1 MKSIKKMI
9 EIFKRVLPKSVN
21 FKKIYLMAAIYSL
34 SEIII
39 LFIFS
44 YYGID
49 KAFKENS
56 VSLFIIVISAIVI
69 IQLTSNITFAIAFKN
84 GNKVT
89 KIVNIEVREKLFKK
103 AMDLDKEYH
112 NNHATGATINTLV
125 GDVEIIGEGFFWPS
139 MYLVINGVTI
149 ITCYLICAI
158 VNFKLSL
165 IILACAP
172 IILLITKLTFKMLNK
187 IDDRR
192 REARKKRLSHI
203 NDGIMGIKTIKT
215 LNLEEKNNTEYDI
228 LCKNQ
233 ARQEMNKH
241 YLGQA
246 IWRSIDL
253 IVAIA
258 IGVLFYLS
266 YKEFI
271 SLNISYGGLYLF
283 FILFDRCLYSICAFS
298 DNFDSFSEVLVSAE
312 KIDNMLSLEP
322 LVKDREKINMNPE
335 TLRGKIEFKD
345 LTFKYPK
352 GEQVLTNF
360 NLLVEPKSK
369 VALVGRTGSGKSTI
383 ASLIYRFYEPT
394 KGQILFDD
402 KDYLDLPQGF
412 IRGNIGFILQEAM
425 LFDDSVLNNIRYGKR
440 DASEEDVIK
449 VCKEIGL
456 HEFIEKMP
464 NKYDTKVGEGGL
476 LLSNGQKQLIAFAR
490 VLLKNPDIVILDEAT
505 SSIDS
510 KTEQLIQ
517 NCINNQFKD
526 KTCIFIAHRLS
537 TIKDVD
543 NIVYLDKGTIIEQG
557 NHRELMD
564 KKGRYYKLYTNQFYS
579 KMLEAEQGLAR
590 EKKVEE
596 AHGN

>member
-9 EIFKRVLPKSVN
+9 EIFKRVLPESVN
-21 FKKIYLMAAIYSL
+21 FKKIYILAAIYAL
-34 SEIII
+34 CEIAI

-44 YYGID
+44 YFGID

-56 VSLFIIVISAIVI
+56 IPLFIAVITCITLV
-69 IQLTSNITFAIAFKN
+69 QLTSNITFALAFKN
-84 GNKVT
+84 GNKIT
-89 KIVNIEVREKLFKK
+89 RTVNIEVREKLFKK

-112 NNHATGATINTLV
+112 SNHATGATINTLV

-139 MYLVINGVTI
+139 MYLVINAVTMI
-149 ITCYLICAI
+149 SCYLICAI

-165 IILACAP
+165 IILACTP
-172 IILLITKLTFKMLNK
+172 IILFLTKVTFKMLNK

-203 NDGIMGIKTIKT
+203 NDGIMGIKTIKA
-215 LNLEEKNNTEYDI
+215 LNLEEKNNAEYDI

-233 ARQEMNKH
+233 AKQEMNRH
-241 YLGQA
+241 YLGQLL
-246 IWRSIDL
+246 WRNIDL
-253 IVAIA
+253 LVAIA
-258 IGVLFYLS
+258 IGILFYLS
-266 YKEFI
+266 YNEYY
-271 SLNISYGGLYLF
+271 SLNISYGELYLF
-283 FILFDRCLYSICAFS
+283 FILFDRCLYSICSFS
-298 DNFDSFSEVLVSAE
+298 DNFEAFSEVLVSAE
-312 KIDNMLSLEP
+312 KIDRMLSLTP
-322 LVKDREKINMNPE
+322 LVVDKDGIDMNPD
-335 TLRGKIEFKD
+335 TLKGKIEFKN

-383 ASLIYRFYEPT
+383 ASLIYRFYEPS

-402 KDYLDLPQGF
+402 KDYLELPQAF
-412 IRGNIGFILQEAM
+412 IRENIGFILQDAM
-425 LFDDSVLNNIRYGKR
+425 LFDDTIINNIKYGKQ
-440 DASEEDVIK
+440 DATLEEVMD
-449 VCKEIGL
+449 VCKRIGL
-456 HEFIEKMP
+456 DEFIDKMKD
-464 NKYDTKVGEGGL
+464 KYDTKVGEGGV
-476 LLSNGQKQLIAFAR
+476 LLSNGQKQLLAFAR

-537 TIKDVD
+537 TIKDAD
-543 NIVYLDKGTIIEQG
+543 KIVYLDRGSIVEMG
-557 NHRELMD
+557 NHAELM
-564 KKGRYYKLYTNQFYS
+564 KKEGRYYKLYTNQFYS
-579 KMLEAEQGLAR
+579 KMLEAEQGLA
-590 EKKVEE
+590 KEE
-596 AHGN
+596 

>member
-1 MKSIKKMI
+1 MKSIKRI
-9 EIFKRVLPKSVN
+9 FEVFKRIMPSGIK
-21 FKKIYLMAAIYSL
+21 FKKIYIMSTIYAL
-34 SEIII
+34 SEVAI

-56 VSLFIIVISAIVI
+56 IPLFFIVITCILVA
-69 IQLTSNITFAIAFKN
+69 QFTSNITFALAFRH
-84 GNKVT
+84 GNKIG
-89 KIVNIEVREKLFKK
+89 KRINIEIREKLFRK
-103 AMDLDKEYH
+103 AMELDKEYH

-125 GDVEIIGEGFFWPS
+125 GDVEVIGEGFFWPS
-139 MYLVINGVTI
+139 LWIVYHLVTI
-149 ITCYLICAI
+149 VTCYLICAI
-158 VNFKLSL
+158 VNFKLSI

-172 IILLITKLTFKMLNK
+172 IIILITKLTFKKMNY
-187 IDDRR
+187 IDDKR

-203 NDGIMGIKTIKT
+203 NDGMMGIKTIKG
-215 LNLEEKNNTEYDI
+215 LNLENKNLEEYDY

-233 ARQEMNKH
+233 SRWEVRRH

-246 IWRSIDL
+246 IWRTIDL
-253 IVAIA
+253 IIAIA

-266 YKEFI
+266 YNEYV
-271 SLNISYGGLYLF
+271 SLSISYGGLYLF
-283 FILFDRCLYSICAFS
+283 FILFDRCLYSVAAFS
-298 DNFDSFSEVLVSAE
+298 DNFESFSEVLVSAE
-312 KIDNMLSLEP
+312 KIDNMLSLDP
-322 LVKDREKINMNPE
+322 LIKDRENINMNPNM
-335 TLRGKIEFKD
+335 LKGKIEFKD

-360 NLLVEPKSK
+360 NLKVEPKMK

-394 KGQILFDD
+394 KGKILFDD
-402 KDYLDLPQGF
+402 KDYLDLPQSF
-412 IRGNIGFILQEAM
+412 IRSSIGFILQDAM
-425 LFDDSVLNNIRYGKR
+425 LFDDSIINNIRYGKQ
-440 DASEEDVIK
+440 DATLEEVET
-449 VCKEIGL
+449 VCKKVGL
-456 HEFIEKMP
+456 DEFILKMP

-490 VLLKNPDIVILDEAT
+490 VLLKNPDIIILDEAT

-517 NCINNQFKD
+517 NCINDQFKD

-543 NIVYLDKGTIIEQG
+543 KIVYLDKGTIIEQG
-557 NHRELMD
+557 NHSELME

-579 KMLEAEQGLAR
+579 KMLEIEQG
-590 EKKVEE
+590 KSKEE
-596 AHGN
+596 

>member
-9 EIFKRVLPKSVN
+9 EIFKRIMPKEVN
-21 FKKIYLMAAIYSL
+21 FKKIYTMAIIYAICEVL
-34 SEIII
+34 I

-44 YYGID
+44 YFGID

-56 VSLFIIVISAIVI
+56 IPLFIIVISAITVV
-69 IQLTSNITFAIAFKN
+69 QLTSNITFAIAFKN

-89 KIVNIEVREKLFKK
+89 RIVNKEVREKLFKK

-139 MYLVINGVTI
+139 LWLVVNIVTI
-149 ITCYLICAI
+149 IICYVICAI

-165 IILACAP
+165 ILVAATP
-172 IILLITKLTFKMLNK
+172 LIIFISKICFNKMNLVDEK
-187 IDDRR
+187 R

-203 NDGIMGIKTIKT
+203 NDGMMGIKTIKT
-215 LNLEEKNNTEYDI
+215 LNLENNNVSEYEM

-233 ARQEMNKH
+233 ARYEMKKH
-241 YLGQA
+241 YLIQYA
-246 IWRSIDL
+246 WRTVDL
-253 IVAIA
+253 LVAIA
-258 IGVLFYLS
+258 IGILFYFS
-266 YKEFI
+266 YNEYI
-271 SLNISYGGLYLF
+271 SLNISYGELYLF
-283 FILFDRCLYSICAFS
+283 FILFDRCLYSIASFS

-312 KIDNMLSLEP
+312 KIDNMLSLDP
-322 LVKDREKINMNPE
+322 LVKDRENINMNPNILKGE
-335 TLRGKIEFKD
+335 IEF
-345 LTFKYPK
+345 
-352 GEQVLTNF
+352 EQVLKDF
-360 NLLVEPKSK
+360 NLKVEPKSK
-369 VALVGRTGSGKSTI
+369 IALVGRTGSGKSTI

-394 KGQILFDD
+394 KGKILFDG
-402 KDYLDLPQGF
+402 KDYLDLPQSF
-412 IRGNIGFILQEAM
+412 IRSNIGFILQEAM
-425 LFDDSVLNNIRYGKR
+425 LFDDTIINNIRYGKR
-440 DASEEDVIK
+440 DATLEEVEE
-449 VCKEIGL
+449 VCKRIGL
-456 HEFIEKMP
+456 DEFILKMP
-464 NKYDTKVGEGGL
+464 NKYETKVGEGGL

-543 NIVYLDKGTIIEQG
+543 KIVYLEKGAIVEQG
-557 NHRELMD
+557 NHAELME
-564 KKGRYYKLYTNQFYS
+564 KKGKYYKLYTNQFYS
-579 KMLEAEQGLAR
+579 KMLEAEQGLA
-590 EKKVEE
+590 KEE
-596 AHGN
+596 

>member
-1 MKSIKKMI
+1 MKSIKRII
-9 EIFKRVLPKSVN
+9 EIFKRIMPSEVK
-21 FKKIYLMAAIYSL
+21 FKKIYIMAILYAL
-34 SEIII
+34 SEVGI

-44 YYGID
+44 YFGID

-56 VSLFIIVISAIVI
+56 IPLFIVVISSIVIV
-69 IQLTSNITFAIAFKN
+69 QLTSNITFAIAFRN

-89 KIVNIEVREKLFKK
+89 KIVNIKVREKLFKK
-103 AMDLDKEYH
+103 AMALDKEYH

-139 MYLVINGVTI
+139 MWMVVNIVTI
-149 ITCYLICAI
+149 LSCYLLCAI

-172 IILLITKLTFKMLNK
+172 IILLINKFTFKRMNNL
-187 IDDRR
+187 DDKRR
-192 REARKKRLSHI
+192 NARKKRLSHI
-203 NDGIMGIKTIKT
+203 NDGMMGIKTIKA
-215 LNLEEKNNTEYDI
+215 LNLEKNNCKEYHS

-233 ARQEMNKH
+233 SKYEMKRH
-241 YLGQA
+241 YLAQA
-246 IWRSIDL
+246 IWRTIDL
-253 IVAIA
+253 IIAIA
-258 IGVLFYLS
+258 VGILFYFS
-266 YKEFI
+266 YNEYI

-283 FILFDRCLYSICAFS
+283 FILFDKCLYSVAAFS
-298 DNFDSFSEVLVSAE
+298 DNFEAFSEVLVSAE
-312 KIDNMLSLEP
+312 KIDKMLSLEP
-322 LVKDREKINMNPE
+322 LVKDRENINLNPNV
-335 TLRGKIEFKD
+335 LKGKIEFKNM
-345 LTFKYPK
+345 TFKYPK
-352 GEQVLTNF
+352 GEQVLTDF
-360 NLLVEPKSK
+360 NLTIEPKSK
-369 VALVGRTGSGKSTI
+369 VAIVGRTGSGKSTI

-402 KDYLDLPQGF
+402 KDYLNLPQGF
-412 IRGNIGFILQEAM
+412 IRENIGFILQEAL
-425 LFDDSVLNNIRYGKR
+425 LFDDSIINNIRYGKR
-440 DASEEDVIK
+440 DASEEEVIN
-449 VCKEIGL
+449 VCKKVGL
-456 HEFIEKMP
+456 DEFILKMP

-543 NIVYLDKGTIIEQG
+543 NIIYLEKGKIAEQG
-557 NHRELMD
+557 NHVTLMD
-564 KKGRYYKLYTNQFYS
+564 KKGKYYKLYTNQFYS
-579 KMLEAEQGLAR
+579 KMLEAEQGLMN
-590 EKKVEE
+590 EE
-596 AHGN
+596 

>member
-1 MKSIKKMI
+1 MNSIKKMI
-9 EIFKRVLPKSVN
+9 SIFKRIMPKEVN
-21 FKKIYLMAAIYSL
+21 FKKIYIMSVIYAIC
-34 SEIII
+34 EIGI

-44 YYGID
+44 YYGMD

-56 VSLFIIVISAIVI
+56 IPLFIIVISSIIIV
-69 IQLTSNITFAIAFKN
+69 QLTSNITFAIAFKN

-89 KIVNIEVREKLFKK
+89 RIVNMQVREKLFKK
-103 AMDLDKEYH
+103 AMELDKEYH

-139 MYLVINGVTI
+139 LWLVVNTVTVI
-149 ITCYLICAI
+149 ICYVICAI

-165 IILACAP
+165 ILVACTP
-172 IILLITKLTFKMLNK
+172 IIILISKVCFSKMNK
-187 IDDRR
+187 VDDAR

-203 NDGIMGIKTIKT
+203 NDGMMGIKTIKT
-215 LNLEEKNNTEYDI
+215 LNLENSNFKEYGV

-233 ARQEMNKH
+233 SKQEMKKH
-241 YLGQA
+241 YLIQYA
-246 IWRSIDL
+246 WRTVDL

-258 IGVLFYLS
+258 VGILFYCS
-266 YKEFI
+266 YNEYI
-271 SLNISYGGLYLF
+271 SLNISYGELYLF
-283 FILFDRCLYSICAFS
+283 FILFDRCLYSVASFA

-312 KIDNMLSLEP
+312 KIDKMLSLDP
-322 LVKDREKINMNPE
+322 LVKDRENIDENPE
-335 TLRGKIEFKD
+335 ELKGKIEFKD

-383 ASLIYRFYEPT
+383 ASLIYRFYEPS
-394 KGQILFDD
+394 KGKILFDD
-402 KDYLDLPQGF
+402 KDYLDLPQSF
-412 IRGNIGFILQEAM
+412 IRSNIGFILQDAM
-425 LFDDSVLNNIRYGKR
+425 LFDDTILNNIRYGKR
-440 DASEEDVIK
+440 DATIEEVEDV
-449 VCKEIGL
+449 CKKIGL
-456 HEFIEKMP
+456 DEFILNMP
-464 NKYDTKVGEGGL
+464 DKYETKVGEGGL

-543 NIVYLDKGTIIEQG
+543 KIIYLDKGTIIEQG

-564 KKGRYYKLYTNQFYS
+564 KKGKYYKLYTNQFYN
-579 KMLEAEQGLAR
+579 KMLEAEQGLAIS
-590 EKKVEE
+590 E
-596 AHGN
+596 

>member
-1 MKSIKKMI
+1 MKSIKKI
-9 EIFKRVLPKSVN
+9 LDIFKRIMPTGIK
-21 FKKIYLMAAIYSL
+21 FKRIYIYSTIYAL
-34 SEIII
+34 SEVAI

-56 VSLFIIVISAIVI
+56 IPLFIIVISCITIA
-69 IQLTSNITFAIAFKN
+69 QFTSNITFALAFRH
-84 GNKVT
+84 GNKIG
-89 KIVNIEVREKLFKK
+89 KRINIEIREKLFKK
-103 AMDLDKEYH
+103 AMELDKEYH

-125 GDVEIIGEGFFWPS
+125 GDVEVIGEGFFWPS
-139 MYLVINGVTI
+139 LWIVYNTVTI
-149 ITCYLICAI
+149 IVCYLICAI

-172 IILLITKLTFKMLNK
+172 IILLITKLTFPKMNE
-187 IDDRR
+187 IDDKR

-203 NDGIMGIKTIKT
+203 NDGMMGIKTIKA
-215 LNLEEKNNTEYDI
+215 LNLEEKDFKEYDA

-233 ARQEMNKH
+233 SKFEMKRH
-241 YLGQA
+241 YLSQSV
-246 IWRSIDL
+246 WRTIDL
-253 IVAIA
+253 IVALA
-258 IGVLFYLS
+258 IGILFYFS
-266 YKEFI
+266 YNEYI
-271 SLNISYGGLYLF
+271 VLNISYGGLYLF
-283 FILFDRCLYSICAFS
+283 FILFDRCLYSVAAFS
-298 DNFDSFSEVLVSAE
+298 DNFDAFSEVLVSAE
-312 KIDNMLSLEP
+312 KIDKMLSLTP
-322 LVKDREKINMNPE
+322 LVKDRENINMNPK
-335 TLRGKIEFKD
+335 TLKGEIEFKD

-360 NLLVEPKSK
+360 NLRVESKSK

-394 KGQILFDD
+394 KGKILFDG
-402 KDYLDLPQGF
+402 KDYLDLPQTF
-412 IRGNIGFILQEAM
+412 IRSNIGFILQDAM
-425 LFDDSVLNNIRYGKR
+425 LFDDTIINNIRYGKR
-440 DASEEDVIK
+440 EATLEEVQE
-449 VCKEIGL
+449 VCKKVGL
-456 HEFIEKMP
+456 DEFILKMP

-517 NCINNQFKD
+517 KCINDQFKD

-543 NIVYLDKGTIIEQG
+543 KIIYLDKGTIVEEG
-557 NHRELMD
+557 NHVELMD
-564 KKGRYYKLYTNQFYS
+564 KKGKYYKLYTNQFYN
-579 KMLEAEQGLAR
+579 KMLQAEQGLVK
-590 EKKVEE
+590 ED
-596 AHGN
+596 

>member
-1 MKSIKKMI
+1 MKSIKRI
-9 EIFKRVLPKSVN
+9 FEVFKRIMPSGIK
-21 FKKIYLMAAIYSL
+21 FKKIYIMSTIYAL
-34 SEIII
+34 SEVAI

-56 VSLFIIVISAIVI
+56 IPLFFIVITCILVA
-69 IQLTSNITFAIAFKN
+69 QFTSNITFALAFRH
-84 GNKVT
+84 GNKIG
-89 KIVNIEVREKLFKK
+89 KRINIEIREKLFRK
-103 AMDLDKEYH
+103 AMELDKEYH

-125 GDVEIIGEGFFWPS
+125 GDVEVIGEGFFWPS
-139 MYLVINGVTI
+139 LWIVYHLVTI
-149 ITCYLICAI
+149 VTCYLICAI
-158 VNFKLSL
+158 VNFKLSI

-172 IILLITKLTFKMLNK
+172 IIILITKLTFKKMNY
-187 IDDRR
+187 IDDKR

-203 NDGIMGIKTIKT
+203 NDGMMGIKTIKG
-215 LNLEEKNNTEYDI
+215 LNLENKNLEEYDY

-233 ARQEMNKH
+233 SRWEVRRH

-246 IWRSIDL
+246 IWRTIDL
-253 IVAIA
+253 IIAIA

-266 YKEFI
+266 YNEYV
-271 SLNISYGGLYLF
+271 SLSISYGGLYLF
-283 FILFDRCLYSICAFS
+283 FILFDRCLYSVAAFS
-298 DNFDSFSEVLVSAE
+298 DNFESFSEVLVSAE
-312 KIDNMLSLEP
+312 KIDNMLSLDP
-322 LVKDREKINMNPE
+322 LIKDRENINMNPNM
-335 TLRGKIEFKD
+335 LKGKIEFKD

-360 NLLVEPKSK
+360 NLKVEPKMK

-394 KGQILFDD
+394 KGKILFDD
-402 KDYLDLPQGF
+402 KDYLDLPQSF
-412 IRGNIGFILQEAM
+412 IRSSIGFILQDAM
-425 LFDDSVLNNIRYGKR
+425 LFDDSIINNIRYGKQ
-440 DASEEDVIK
+440 DATLEEVET
-449 VCKEIGL
+449 VCKKVGL
-456 HEFIEKMP
+456 DEFILKMP

-490 VLLKNPDIVILDEAT
+490 VLLKNPDIIILDEAT

-517 NCINNQFKD
+517 NCINYQFKD

-543 NIVYLDKGTIIEQG
+543 KIVYLDKGTIIEQG
-557 NHRELMD
+557 NHSELME

-579 KMLEAEQGLAR
+579 KMLEIEQG
-590 EKKVEE
+590 KSKEE
-596 AHGN
+596 